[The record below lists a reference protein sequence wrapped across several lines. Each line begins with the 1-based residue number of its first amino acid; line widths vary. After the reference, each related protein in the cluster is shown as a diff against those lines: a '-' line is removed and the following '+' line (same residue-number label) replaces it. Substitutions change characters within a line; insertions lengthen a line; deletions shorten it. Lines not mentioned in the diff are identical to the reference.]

1 MLGMHEIGNRVG
13 TESTKRRSQVDE
25 VDEVGTK
32 STKTKAEVGT
42 KSTKHWLSD
51 EQWEGL

>member
-1 MLGMHEIGNRVG
+1 MDEIGNRVG
-13 TESTKRRSQVDE
+13 IESTKKRSQ

-32 STKTKAEVGT
+32 STKTKAEVEM
-42 KSTKHWLSD
+42 KLTKHWLSD